1 MIFGHERKMQ
11 ALKDLEN
18 IRNALCALDMD
29 GAFRASYIMKQVED
43 LEWILDRKGKGKKR
57 YAHYKARLRGEDSH

>member
-1 MIFGHERKMQ
+1 MIFGRERKMQ

-43 LEWILDRKGKGKKR
+43 LECIIDRKGKGKKR
-57 YAHYKARLRGEDSH
+57 YARRKTRLRIDK

>member
-57 YAHYKARLRGEDSH
+57 YAHRKTRLRIDK